1 MKLNQLLSRLS
12 QRQRTLLYVT
22 VGIVALALVERFVG
36 APLGG
41 RLSELDQEIEVK
53 ENQLQRN
60 LKTLAARQ
68 AVLDAYA
75 PYAAYV
81 STTGSEEE
89 TIGGLLKEIEELA
102 RKSGLALLN
111 VRPKPATTIDAGKRY
126 PVEVE
131 LETEM
136 GPLIRFIHGL
146 HGSKYPLRVNQLRLD
161 TKGGRSSQVKV
172 YLLINKNVLQ

>member
-12 QRQRTLLYVT
+12 KRQRTLLYVT

-41 RLSELDQEIEVK
+41 RLYELDQEIELK

-60 LKTLAARQ
+60 LKTLAGRQ

-131 LETEM
+131 LETDM

-172 YLLINKNVLQ
+172 YLLINKSVLQ